1 MEDDIAGK
9 RHYLRSVCM
18 QTPVMFIKNC
28 MMQLIK
34 LVECKERLE
43 TNMYK
48 IMYSQLVIIEK

>member
-9 RHYLRSVCM
+9 RLFRISVH
-18 QTPVMFIKNC
+18 VNSSNVYKESHDAAH
-28 MMQLIK
+28 K

-48 IMYSQLVIIEK
+48 IMYSQLVIIAK